1 MTCYKVLLYPTRK
14 WNEASRKMEFF
25 EIEELEASRYDT
37 YVYITLDGKPIH
49 YPVVGKDYKVFDNK
63 GTLVKFLNGY
73 LSGIYE
79 SCLAS
84 SQMLEDWLGEE
95 K

>member
-14 WNEASRKMEFF
+14 WNEVSRQMVFF

-37 YVYITLDGKPIH
+37 YVYTTQDGKPIH

-63 GTLVKFLNGY
+63 DTTIKFLKGY
-73 LSGIYE
+73 LYSIYD
-79 SCLAS
+79 SVLAS
-84 SQMLEDWLGEE
+84 YQTLEGWLGESL
-95 K
+95 